1 MNVTTKNGKQG
12 VVEIIK
18 DTHSAVITVD
28 GVRHTVAFV
37 RDQKKIVIKN
47 DFILNDS
54 DLAIVRQELQ
64 KFIKKQDDNS
74 KKGKR
79 R

>member
-12 VVEIIK
+12 VVEIIN

-37 RDQKKIVIKN
+37 RDQKKIVVKN
-47 DFILNDS
+47 DMILHDG
-54 DLAIVRQELQ
+54 DLAVVRQELS
-64 KFIKKQDDNS
+64 KFIKKEDTS
-74 KKGKR
+74 KKSRK
-79 R
+79 

>member
-47 DFILNDS
+47 DMLLNQG
-54 DLAIVRQELQ
+54 DLAVVRAELS
-64 KFIKKQDDNS
+64 KFIKKEDSS
-74 KKGKR
+74 KKR
-79 R
+79 RK

>member
-1 MNVTTKNGKQG
+1 MKVTTKNGKQG

-18 DTHSAVITVD
+18 DTHSAVITID

-47 DFILNDS
+47 DMLLNQG
-54 DLAIVRQELQ
+54 DLALVRVELS
-64 KFIKKQDDNS
+64 KFIKKEDNS
-74 KKGKR
+74 KKR
-79 R
+79 RK

>member
-18 DTHSAVITVD
+18 DTYSAVITVD

-37 RDQKKIVIKN
+37 RDQKKIVVKN
-47 DFILNDS
+47 DMILHDG
-54 DLAIVRQELQ
+54 DLAVVRQELS
-64 KFIKKQDDNS
+64 KFIKKEDTS
-74 KKGKR
+74 KKSRK
-79 R
+79 

>member
-12 VVEIIK
+12 VVEIIN

-37 RDQKKIVIKN
+37 RDQKKIVVKN
-47 DFILNDS
+47 DLLLLPADLNK
-54 DLAIVRQELQ
+54 VRQELS
-64 KFIKKQDDNS
+64 KFIKKEDTS
-74 KKGKR
+74 KKR
-79 R
+79 RK

>member
-12 VVEIIK
+12 VVEISK
-18 DTHSAVITVD
+18 ESQSAVVVVN

-47 DFILNDS
+47 DLLLLPADLNK
-54 DLAIVRQELQ
+54 VREELS
-64 KFIKKQDDNS
+64 KFIKKEEPRS
-74 KKGKR
+74 KKRK
-79 R
+79 

>member
-37 RDQKKIVIKN
+37 RDQKKIVVK
-47 DFILNDS
+47 S
-54 DLAIVRQELQ
+54 DLWLHDGDLAVVRAELS
-64 KFIKKQDDNS
+64 KFIKKQDDS
-74 KKGKR
+74 KKR
-79 R
+79 RK